1 MQIILLTHERELTR
15 PSNTGQLALAA
26 FPDKVQRVTWSR
38 VHADTALIAAL
49 ASQQAILLF
58 PKEDAKM
65 SVASAENQ
73 AEYNLDPTVDAI
85 AKTVVILDATWQ
97 EARKMF
103 RQSPYL
109 KTAAR
114 LALNESRSQFAL
126 RRNQITD
133 GLCTVECIIALWQ
146 QVGWT
151 HAAAQL
157 SSAFLQMNA
166 GKKSV

>member
-15 PSNTGQLALAA
+15 PSNTGQLALVA

-73 AEYNLDPTVDAI
+73 AEYILDPTIDSI

-109 KTAAR
+109 KAAVR
-114 LALNESRSQFAL
+114 IGLDSPASSDFSL
-126 RRNQITD
+126 RRNQVD
-133 GLCTVECIIALWQ
+133 GGLCTVECIITLWQ
-146 QVGWT
+146 QAGLGL
-151 HAAAQL
+151 AAAALNAQ
-157 SSAFLQMNA
+157 FLLFNTRQPC
-166 GKKSV
+166 